1 MAKKSYKPQDNE
13 LPQVN
18 EPVAAYHVT
27 TPNANLY
34 VPTEYEQEIIMHS
47 EKDYEE
53 GRLHTQEDVDKPEER
68 KNIIN
73 ELRRI
78 GRSDLLDKLYGKR

>member
-1 MAKKSYKPQDNE
+1 LFYTKGIFIFVDILITDMAKKSYKPQNNE

-53 GRLHTQEDVDKPEER
+53 GRLHTQEDVDKLVEQW
-68 KNIIN
+68 
-73 ELRRI
+73 L
-78 GRSDLLDKLYGKR
+78 S